1 MNPREPHPLSTH
13 VAVDTAVAFL
23 GILVLGLILGL
34 SLLVIVAIAI
44 IAGVCLAPY
53 TRRTELRQ
61 LAARDDVDSDGPAA
75 PADPADPAD
84 PGA

>member
-23 GILVLGLILGL
+23 VILVVGLIIGL
-34 SLLVIVAIAI
+34 SFLVIIAIAI

-53 TRRTELRQ
+53 TRRTEIRQ
-61 LAARDDVDSDGPAA
+61 LAARDET
-75 PADPADPAD
+75 DPEPE
-84 PGA
+84 P